1 MTTADELRQRIKAI
15 EAQIQALEARLP
27 AHSVKP
33 ALMQELFDLEEAREA
48 VLKELARLNAASDLN
63 AAPDR

>member
-1 MTTADELRQRIKAI
+1 MATVDELKQRIKAI
-15 EAQIQALEARLP
+15 EAEIRAMEARLP

-33 ALMQELFDLEEAREA
+33 ALMQELFDLEEARKE
-48 VLKELARLNAASDLN
+48 VLKALAHLD

>member
-1 MTTADELRQRIKAI
+1 MATADELKQRLKTID
-15 EAQIQALEARLP
+15 AQIRAVEARLP

-33 ALMQELFDLEEAREA
+33 ALMQELFDLEEARGET
-48 VLKELARLNAASDLN
+48 LKALARLNAASDLN